1 MIMLMKKFLWLA
13 VLLLTST
20 IAHAEL
26 SLDQEQAFGKELK
39 RLFASEALVPLYTRI
54 GDHEIWMYESVDH
67 LRSAGP
73 TMDFSSQSVTPKIC
87 GFYVPYSRYKPF
99 FAFVHDN
106 MQLQSA
112 ESKQRIVAHEMMHAL
127 DYEVLKVSMSQEFKA
142 EFDKDMNNIKKIQG
156 KATGEQHKTNAK
168 VLQVFAYYLAK
179 PEEAWAE
186 AAARAIFPPSNT
198 KDRDNFEKI
207 LKNVVAYA
215 RAKLIAEK
223 LVITRPAS
231 ARK

>member
-1 MIMLMKKFLWLA
+1 M
-13 VLLLTST
+13 
-20 IAHAEL
+20 
-26 SLDQEQAFGKELK
+26 
-39 RLFASEALVPLYTRI
+39 FASEALVPLYTRI

-142 EFDKDMNNIKKIQG
+142 EFDKDMNNIKKIS
-156 KATGEQHKTNAK
+156 
-168 VLQVFAYYLAK
+168 
-179 PEEAWAE
+179 
-186 AAARAIFPPSNT
+186 R
-198 KDRDNFEKI
+198 
-207 LKNVVAYA
+207 
-215 RAKLIAEK
+215 
-223 LVITRPAS
+223 
-231 ARK
+231 